1 MGNHQPVCAHYL
13 PNAQLSVQTRACVE
27 VEDDDGGDD
36 ADDADEVG
44 ASDYQNF
51 HCQRL
56 QKMTYADDGLL
67 DRLQPVCAQ

>member
-1 MGNHQPVCAHYL
+1 M
-13 PNAQLSVQTRACVE
+13 QTRACVE
-27 VEDDDGGDD
+27 DVDGGDD

-44 ASDYQNF
+44 ANDYQNF

-67 DRLQPVCAQ
+67 DRLQPVCAQY